1 MNQRSFR
8 EMSLQATLSPSPI
21 DFRDP
26 SSPNFFLQSRF
37 GPANDNPPSFFE
49 RRRTSHPHNQHSQ
62 HNSQRASEDMPR
74 GSQTQHRPALEHR
87 ASQTVIDLTDEPEEA
102 PVQSRN
108 NESRSRSQRPPH
120 LGRSDAVSL
129 RDLID
134 LTDDMEEVEVMITGE
149 RQLPAPRPS
158 LIRPQHAP
166 AERARSPSLFMPQVQ
181 QAQPVPRPQ
190 GFFHTVH
197 RVFAGPLGLAAVHL
211 QHPQFHFNAREQ
223 DFMDQLHNNLQHQ
236 PMPGV
241 MDYGNAAWADRK
253 PEHVPPPKARDN
265 FTRSPVE
272 EDTIICPSCEQELVH
287 NKDNQEP
294 PLKKSSKAPT
304 RKDREEH
311 PFWVVK
317 ECGHVSYSILILYIF
332 LIFHRFTAIDVISIA
347 WQEAKILRLAFKNR

>member
-1 MNQRSFR
+1 
-8 EMSLQATLSPSPI
+8 
-21 DFRDP
+21 
-26 SSPNFFLQSRF
+26 
-37 GPANDNPPSFFE
+37 
-49 RRRTSHPHNQHSQ
+49 
-62 HNSQRASEDMPR
+62 
-74 GSQTQHRPALEHR
+74 
-87 ASQTVIDLTDEPEEA
+87 
-102 PVQSRN
+102 
-108 NESRSRSQRPPH
+108 
-120 LGRSDAVSL
+120 
-129 RDLID
+129 
-134 LTDDMEEVEVMITGE
+134 
-149 RQLPAPRPS
+149 
-158 LIRPQHAP
+158 
-166 AERARSPSLFMPQVQ
+166 
-181 QAQPVPRPQ
+181 
-190 GFFHTVH
+190 
-197 RVFAGPLGLAAVHL
+197 
-211 QHPQFHFNAREQ
+211 
-223 DFMDQLHNNLQHQ
+223 
-236 PMPGV
+236 MPGV